1 MSGASTESE
10 TAERRPETDVSMTL
24 WQHLGELR
32 NRILKAFIALFLCTI
47 VAWTF
52 HEKALNVLLIPYKT
66 ALADRNMTGA
76 TELQTLAPGDAL
88 VGYMYLSLVVGL
100 VAASP
105 IVFYQLWA
113 FISPGL
119 YKREKKL
126 VFPFVFFSTTLFV
139 SGVVFAY
146 YFVFPAALSY
156 MLSLT
161 GKVGDSGISLVH
173 RPTLEYYLDFSTRLL
188 LMCGCVFELPLFI
201 SFLVVGGVV
210 TPKQL
215 LRFSRWAI
223 LLSFVVG
230 AFVTPGPDVAFQ
242 LFVSLP
248 LIALYFISL
257 GIAYLL
263 APKRLET

>member
-1 MSGASTESE
+1 MSDASNEPE
-10 TAERRPETDVSMTL
+10 VVARPEADVSMTL

-32 NRILKAFIALFLCTI
+32 NRILKAFIALFFCTI
-47 VAWTF
+47 AAWGV
-52 HEKALNVLLIPYKT
+52 HEKSLDVLLRPYKA

-76 TELQTLAPGDAL
+76 LELQTLAPSDAL
-88 VGYMYLSLVVGL
+88 VGYMYLSLVVGGI
-100 VAASP
+100 VASP
-105 IVFYQLWA
+105 IIFYQLWA

-119 YKREKKL
+119 YKREKRL

-188 LMCGCVFELPLFI
+188 LTCGCVFELPLFI

-215 LRFSRWAI
+215 LHFSRWAI
-223 LLSFVVG
+223 LISFIVG

-242 LFVSLP
+242 LFVSMP
-248 LIALYFISL
+248 LIALYFVSV
-257 GIAYLL
+257 GIAYVI